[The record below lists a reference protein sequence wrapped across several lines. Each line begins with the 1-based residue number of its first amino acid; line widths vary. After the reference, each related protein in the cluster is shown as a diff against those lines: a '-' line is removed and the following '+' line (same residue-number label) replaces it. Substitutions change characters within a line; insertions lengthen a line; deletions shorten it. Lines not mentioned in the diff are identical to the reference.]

1 MFFSKPGEYKPAG
14 LFSIGHLILLIL
26 TLIGIFFA
34 LNSTKNKRKEEVTKI
49 IQDLVIFLWVLEL
62 IKIIFNICV
71 GNATNPNTFIPL
83 YYCSIILF
91 AGMFSGFNE
100 GILRHAGDVFIATG
114 AIVGGLC
121 FLVCPNTS
129 LTAYPAFHYI
139 SVQSFIFHG
148 AMVYLGI
155 LVNITNYI
163 ELEWKDGIY
172 YFALIFVISMIALI
186 YNKFN
191 DSNLMF
197 ISKNYPGTPVD
208 LIYKLS
214 GKNFTVTMIAI
225 QATLPFIAI
234 CGISKLIRKSL
245 KKDMAVT

>member
-1 MFFSKPGEYKPAG
+1 MERW
-14 LFSIGHLILLIL
+14 
-26 TLIGIFFA
+26 
-34 LNSTKNKRKEEVTKI
+34 N
-49 IQDLVIFLWVLEL
+49 
-62 IKIIFNICV
+62 
-71 GNATNPNTFIPL
+71 
-83 YYCSIILF
+83 
-91 AGMFSGFNE
+91 
-100 GILRHAGDVFIATG
+100 
-114 AIVGGLC
+114 
-121 FLVCPNTS
+121 
-129 LTAYPAFHYI
+129 
-139 SVQSFIFHG
+139 
-148 AMVYLGI
+148 
-155 LVNITNYI
+155 
-163 ELEWKDGIY
+163 IY